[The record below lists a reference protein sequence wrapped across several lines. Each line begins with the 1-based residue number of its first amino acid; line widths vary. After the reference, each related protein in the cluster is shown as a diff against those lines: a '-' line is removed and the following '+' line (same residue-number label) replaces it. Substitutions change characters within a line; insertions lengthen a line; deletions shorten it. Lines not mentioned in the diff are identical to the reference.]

1 MDYSEKWG
9 KTVEEAVDLAID
21 DLNVS
26 KEEVTVHVLEE
37 PTKGFFGLGSKL
49 AKVRVTLNE
58 KPEDIAENFLKDVFD
73 KMNINVKLQTVYKDR
88 NIIINIE
95 GKDAGIIIGKRG
107 HTLDSLQYLTSLVV
121 NKNKEKYIRIIINAE
136 NYRQKREKTLETL
149 ANRLA
154 QKVQTTGKSIRLEP
168 MNPYERRIIH
178 ATLQQKSKIST
189 RSEGED
195 PYRHVIIE
203 LKNN

>member
-9 KTVEEAVDLAID
+9 KTVEEAVELAIE
-21 DLNVS
+21 DLKVS
-26 KEEVTVHVLEE
+26 KDEVNVEILEE
-37 PTKGFFGLGSKL
+37 PSKGFLGIGSKL
-49 AKVRVTLNE
+49 AKVRVTFKE
-58 KPEDIAENFLKDVFD
+58 KPEKIAENFLEDIFN
-73 KMNINVKLQTVYKDR
+73 KMNINVRLQATYKEN
-88 NIIINIE
+88 NIVINVE

-121 NKNKEKYIRIIINAE
+121 NKNREKYVRIIINAE
-136 NYRQKREKTLETL
+136 NYRQKREKTLIDL

-154 QKVQTTGKSIRLEP
+154 SKVKSTGKSIRLEP

-178 ATLQQKSKIST
+178 AALQNNSKIST

-195 PYRHVIIE
+195 PFRHVIIE
-203 LKNN
+203 LK

>member
-1 MDYSEKWG
+1 MDFSEKWG
-9 KTVEEAVDLAID
+9 KTIEEAVDLAVE

-26 KEEVTVHVLEE
+26 KDNVEIQVLEE
-37 PTKGFFGLGSKL
+37 PSKGFLGIGSKL
-49 AKVRVTLNE
+49 AKVRVTLKD
-58 KPEDIAENFLKDVFD
+58 KPEHIAEDFLKDIFN
-73 KMNINVKLQTVYKDR
+73 KMNITVNLKAIYKNDA
-88 NIIINIE
+88 IIINVE

-107 HTLDSLQYLTSLVV
+107 HTLDAFQYLTSLVV
-121 NKNKEKYIRIIINAE
+121 NKNREKYVRIIINAE
-136 NYRQKREKTLETL
+136 NYREKREKTLIDL

-154 QKVQTTGKSIRLEP
+154 RKVLSTRRSIKLEP

-178 ATLQQKSKIST
+178 AALQENKKIKT

-203 LKNN
+203 LK

>member
-1 MDYSEKWG
+1 MDFSEKWG
-9 KTVEEAVDLAID
+9 KTVEEAVNLAIE

-26 KEEVTVHVLEE
+26 KDEVEIEVLEE
-37 PTKGFFGLGSKL
+37 PSKGFLGLGSKL
-49 AKVRVTLNE
+49 AKVRVTKKE
-58 KPEDIAENFLKDVFD
+58 KPEKMAERFLKDIFN
-73 KMNINVKLQTVYKDR
+73 KMNINVNMYAKSKD
-88 NIIINIE
+88 NVITINVE

-107 HTLDSLQYLTSLVV
+107 HTLDSFQYLTSLVV
-121 NKNKEKYIRIIINAE
+121 NKNREDYIRIIINAE
-136 NYRQKREKTLETL
+136 NYREKRERTLIEL

-154 QKVQTTGKSIRLEP
+154 NKVLSTGRSVRLEP

-178 ATLQQKSKIST
+178 AALQENKKIST

-203 LKNN
+203 QK

>member
-9 KTVEEAVDLAID
+9 KTVDEAVGLAIE
-21 DLNVS
+21 DLQVS
-26 KEEVTVHVLEE
+26 RDEVTVEVLEE
-37 PTKGFFGLGSKL
+37 PSKGFLGLGSKL
-49 AKVRVTLNE
+49 AKVRVTIND
-58 KPEDIAENFLKDVFD
+58 KPEDIAENFLKDVFV
-73 KMNINVKLQTVYKDR
+73 KMNINVKLQAVYKDR

-121 NKNKEKYIRIIINAE
+121 NKNREKYIRIIINAE

-154 QKVQTTGKSIRLEP
+154 HKVQSTGKSIRLEP

-178 ATLQQKSKIST
+178 ATLQQNGKIIT

-203 LKNN
+203 LKK

>member
-9 KTVEEAVDLAID
+9 KTVEEAVELAVE

-26 KEEVTVHVLEE
+26 KTEIDIEVLEE
-37 PTKGFFGLGSKL
+37 PSKGFLGIGSKL
-49 AKVRVTLNE
+49 AKVRVTFKE
-58 KPEDIAENFLKDVFD
+58 KPEKIAESFLEDIFK
-73 KMNINVKLQTVYKDR
+73 KMNINVKLKAIYNEN
-88 NIIINIE
+88 NIEINVE

-121 NKNKEKYIRIIINAE
+121 NRNREKYVRIIINAE
-136 NYRQKREKTLETL
+136 NYRQKREKTLIDL
-149 ANRLA
+149 ANRLGS
-154 QKVQTTGKSIRLEP
+154 KVKSTGNSIRLEP

-178 ATLQQKSKIST
+178 AALQDNSRIST

-195 PYRHVIIE
+195 PFRHVIIE
-203 LKNN
+203 SK